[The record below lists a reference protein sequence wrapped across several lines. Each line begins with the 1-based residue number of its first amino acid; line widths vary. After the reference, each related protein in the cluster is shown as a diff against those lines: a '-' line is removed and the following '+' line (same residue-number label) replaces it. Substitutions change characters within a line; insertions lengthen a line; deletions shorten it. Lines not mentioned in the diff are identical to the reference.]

1 MVCLAMKILAKAK
14 GLGQVRI
21 SPGSPA
27 RCTVNLSLG
36 HTCKVVLEGVHVA
49 WRSALAF
56 QSCDFVSSQ
65 VAGFILWYWFH
76 YSKVIAK

>member
-1 MVCLAMKILAKAK
+1 MKIRAKAK
-14 GLGQVRI
+14 GLDQVRI

-49 WRSALAF
+49 GRSALA
-56 QSCDFVSSQ
+56 
-65 VAGFILWYWFH
+65 L
-76 YSKVIAK
+76 

>member
-36 HTCKVVLEGVHVA
+36 HICKVVLEGVHVA
-49 WRSALAF
+49 WRSALA
-56 QSCDFVSSQ
+56 S
-65 VAGFILWYWFH
+65 
-76 YSKVIAK
+76 